1 MDDLPCE
8 GDTHLDSQC
17 LEECQEEGQHL
28 ICHFWKKKKRD
39 ISQPKVKAGFK
50 NYEFDVAAAE

>member
-28 ICHFWKKKKRD
+28 ICHFWKKKKET
-39 ISQPKVKAGFK
+39 SVNPKSRQGLKTM
-50 NYEFDVAAAE
+50 NLM